1 MSSTIKLLE
10 STGKGFIRIIKIQ
23 KSRLEAMESG
33 TTKRYMVDSRTWWRQ
48 KKKKRNI
55 IPHNK
60 LQSCPS
66 LSCNL
71 TLI

>member
-33 TTKRYMVDSRTWWRQ
+33 TTKRYMVDSITWWRQ
-48 KKKKRNI
+48 KKRKETSYHI
-55 IPHNK
+55 INCKVVLLFHV
-60 LQSCPS
+60 
-66 LSCNL
+66 
-71 TLI
+71 T